1 MRNEK
6 KKNMR
11 LQKDRNIEK
20 VLMGSGGKHRTLFKK
35 SNVGIYKVTPG
46 GKGKFVDVNPAFVSI
61 LGYRSKKE
69 VLELN
74 VSDTY
79 INPSDR
85 KKFSK
90 KMSENGFVKNEELH
104 LKKKDGT
111 TIIAYDTGIVV
122 HDKNGE
128 ILYFEGILEDVTER
142 KKVEEALRES
152 EEIYHKLIET
162 SPDSITMIDLKGNFL
177 MVNEVTLKMHGYS
190 KKDELIG
197 KNVYDLVAPENKEKA
212 KKDFKK
218 VVKVGGIKGGVYKVL
233 KKDGTFFYQEL
244 NVSLLKDSEGN
255 PKAIISIARDIT
267 ERRKSELENK
277 QKAEDLSLLNL
288 LNKAVNRGDSLS
300 DIINLMTKE
309 TTKTFPVFGTTVY
322 LLDESKKNLIMQ
334 NIAVPPG
341 LIKKIEKVIGM
352 KIPEVKINLS
362 GKNEYTKILKGGK
375 PVLIGD
381 KNTIH
386 KFIADHTENP
396 ILKKVAPAIQKALN
410 MKNVISVPI
419 VSEGTA
425 FGILEIASA
434 EIFSESDIKRIEFLA
449 THFLTI
455 IKRKV
460 TDEALKESEEQY
472 RKLIETSPDPILIT
486 DLDANIM
493 MANRQALEVY
503 GCKKK
508 GELIGKN
515 AFNIIARHDR
525 KRALKNYKKVLKSG
539 TVKNVEYTLLKNDG
553 TAFIAE
559 MSTSLL
565 KDSEGNPKAIIG
577 IVRDIT
583 FRKRVEKALIE
594 SEELYRK
601 LIDTSPYAITINDM
615 NGKIVMVNQGSVEI
629 HGCKRKE
636 DLIGKNAFDFI
647 EPDDREKLMKNMKKM
662 IEAGGEKL
670 GEYTMRDLAGNYFP
684 MEVSSSILKDK
695 DGVPKAMMAIGRDI
709 SERRRF
715 EKAIQESE
723 ELYRTLIETSPDS
736 ITLSAM
742 DGKMVMANQA
752 AVEMRGYSS
761 EEELLRKNM
770 MELIAPQDIE
780 KAKKNIKKTLE
791 KGSLKGTEYT
801 LLKKD
806 GTTFFADVCVSIIK
820 DAEGNPST
828 FMAVVRDITERKK
841 MEEALAAEK
850 ERLSVTLRSIAESVI
865 SVDIKGNVVFMNE
878 VAEQLTGWTQADAI
892 GKPLCDVLNVVDSK
906 NKPIACHEIVNDV
919 IEKGDISC
927 TITID
932 EGILIAKDE
941 TEKIIAQSCAP
952 IRDKD
957 NNILGVVIIL
967 RDITDKQ
974 KLEKEL
980 FKATKLESIGLLAG
994 GIAHDF
1000 NNILT
1005 GITSS
1010 LFMAKMSLDKDSTIY
1025 KFIFEAEKAAFRA
1038 TKLTNQLITFA
1049 KGGAPIKESQSIREI
1064 IEEAVGFSLSG
1075 SNIDCELKLPEDLWA
1090 IEIDRG
1096 QIDQVITN
1104 LIINA
1109 EQAMPEGGTIT
1120 LNAENI
1126 VIDDSIPKDTTA
1138 FLPLNPG
1145 NYIKISVK
1153 DEGVGI
1159 RPEDLESIYDPYF
1172 TTKDNGSGLGLT
1184 ICYSIIRKH
1193 NGVIYAKSR
1202 MGVGTTFH
1210 VYLPV
1215 SGKKAKKIEKK
1226 EEETP
1231 LTGTGKILVMD
1242 DEEVVRITAGQI
1254 LRSIGYKVDYAKDG
1268 SEAIIKYKKAME
1280 SEEPFDA
1287 VIMDLTIPG
1296 GMGGMEAVQKL
1307 IEIDPDVRTIVTS
1320 GYSHDPIMANFKEH
1334 GFSGVITKPYMVE
1347 EFNAVIK
1354 GVISKKK

>member
-1 MRNEK
+1 MSNEK

-20 VLMGSGGKHRTLFKK
+20 VLMGGGKKYRTLLKE

-46 GKGKFVDVNPAFVSI
+46 DKGKFIDVNPAIVNI

-69 VLELN
+69 VFELN
-74 VSDTY
+74 VSDIY

-85 KKFSK
+85 KKLSK

-111 TIIAYDTGIVV
+111 PIIAYNTGIAVC
-122 HDKNGE
+122 DKNGE
-128 ILYFEGILEDVTER
+128 VLYFEGILEDVTER
-142 KKVEEALRES
+142 KKIEEALRES
-152 EEIYHKLIET
+152 EEIYRTLIDT

-177 MVNEVTLKMHGYS
+177 MVNKVTLEMHGYS
-190 KKDELIG
+190 IKDELIG
-197 KNVYDLVAPENKEKA
+197 KNVFNLVAPKDREKA
-212 KKDFKK
+212 KNDFKK
-218 VVKVGGIKGGVYKVL
+218 LIKTGGFKEAVYTAL
-233 KKDGTFFYQEL
+233 KKDGTLFSLEVS
-244 NVSLLKDSEGN
+244 VSLMKNTEGN

-267 ERRKSELENK
+267 ERKKSEMEIK

-300 DIINLMTKE
+300 DIITVMTKE
-309 TTKTFPVFGTTVY
+309 TMSTFPVYGTTI
-322 LLDESKKNLIMQ
+322 LLIDKDKKNLIMQ
-334 NIAVPPG
+334 NIALPPK
-341 LIKKIEKVIGM
+341 LIEKIEKIIGM
-352 KIPEVKINLS
+352 KVPEVKIPFD
-362 GKNEYTKILKGGK
+362 GKTEYSKILEWGK
-375 PVLIGD
+375 TVIISD
-381 KNTIH
+381 EKTILKH
-386 KFIADHTENP
+386 IADHTDNP
-396 ILKKVAPAIQKALN
+396 VLKKLAPALLKVLN
-410 MKNVISVPI
+410 IKNVIVVPI
-419 VSEGTA
+419 ISEGTPY
-425 FGILEIASA
+425 GIIDIASTKT
-434 EIFSESDIKRIEFLA
+434 FSESDIERIEFLA
-449 THFLTI
+449 AHFLTI
-455 IKRKV
+455 LKRKII
-460 TDEALKESEEQY
+460 DDALKESEEQY

-493 MANRQALEVY
+493 MANRQAVEVY

-508 GELIGKN
+508 EELIGKN

-525 KRALKNYKKVLKSG
+525 KRALKNYKKILKSG

-601 LIDTSPYAITINDM
+601 LIDTSPYSITINDM
-615 NGKIVMVNQGSVEI
+615 NGKIVMVNQGSVEM

-647 EPDDREKLMKNMKKM
+647 EPESREKLMKNMKKM

-670 GEYTMRDLAGNYFP
+670 NEYTLRDMNGNYFP
-684 MEVSSSILKDK
+684 VEVSSSILTDK

-709 SERRRF
+709 SERKRF
-715 EKAIQESE
+715 EKAIKESE
-723 ELYRTLIETSPDS
+723 EQYRMLIETSPDS
-736 ITLSAM
+736 ITLSDM
-742 DGKMVMANQA
+742 DGRMVMANQA
-752 AVEMRGYSS
+752 AIDMRGYSS

-780 KAKKNIKKTLE
+780 KAKKGIKETLE
-791 KGSLKGTEYT
+791 KGRVKNIEYT

-806 GTTFFADVCVSIIK
+806 GTSFFADICVSIIK
-820 DAEGNPST
+820 DAEGNPNL
-828 FMAVVRDITERKK
+828 FMAVVRDISERKK
-841 MEEALAAEK
+841 MEKALAAEK

-878 VAEQLTGWTQADAI
+878 VAEQLTGWTQAGAI

-919 IEKGDISC
+919 IKKGDISC

-941 TEKIIAQSCAP
+941 TEKIIDQSCAP

-1025 KFIFEAEKAAFRA
+1025 KFINEAEKAAFRA

-1075 SNIDCELKLPEDLWA
+1075 SNIDCELKLPENLWA

-1126 VIDDSIPKDTTA
+1126 VIGDSIPKDTTA

-1153 DEGVGI
+1153 DEGSGI

-1193 NGVIYAKSR
+1193 NGFIYAKSR

-1210 VYLPV
+1210 VFLPV
-1215 SGKKAKKIEKK
+1215 SGKKAKKIEQK

-1254 LRSIGYKVDYAKDG
+1254 LKSLGYKVDYAKDG
-1268 SEAIIKYKKAME
+1268 SDAIRVYKKAME
-1280 SEEPFDA
+1280 TEPFDV
-1287 VIMDLTIPG
+1287 VIMDLTVPG
-1296 GMGGMEAVQKL
+1296 GMGGMEAIEKL
-1307 IEIDPDVRTIVTS
+1307 IEIDPDVKAIVTS

-1347 EFNAVIK
+1347 EFNAVIRR
-1354 GVISKKK
+1354 VISKKK